1 MKKDRVFELQR
12 QVTAVDIDN
21 LEHVNNV
28 VYMQWIQEIANAHWF
43 QLSTPEQREKIAWVV
58 LRHEI
63 DYHRSARLNDMVTVR
78 TWVGKTEGFR
88 SVRHVEILN
97 AEGAKIVSCSTTY
110 CLIDPATFKPMKMT
124 PEIRDSLT
132 NYS

>member
-1 MKKDRVFELQR
+1 MKKDRVFEMKR
-12 QVTAVDIDN
+12 QVTAADIDT
-21 LEHVNNV
+21 LDHVNNV
-28 VYMQWIQEIANAHWF
+28 VYLQWIQEIANAHWF
-43 QLSTPEQREKIAWVV
+43 QLSTHEQRKHIAWVV

-63 DYHRSARLNDMVTVR
+63 DYHKSARLNDEVTVR

-97 AEGAKIVSCSTTY
+97 AEGAKIVSSSTTY
-110 CLIDPATFKPMKMT
+110 CLIDPNSFRPMKLT
-124 PEIRDSLT
+124 KEIKESLI